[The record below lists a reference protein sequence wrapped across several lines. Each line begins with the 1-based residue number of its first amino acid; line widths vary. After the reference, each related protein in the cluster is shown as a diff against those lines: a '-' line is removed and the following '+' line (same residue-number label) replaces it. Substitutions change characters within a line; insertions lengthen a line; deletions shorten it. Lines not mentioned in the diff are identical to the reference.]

1 VSTVRPG
8 WDAAVPRGAELRR
21 DRRRALRLSNEVPSV
36 TTALAVPLPRRRTSA
51 ARRAVKV
58 EQAYQRLKLDIMSG
72 VYSPNERLVEAPL
85 ARVLGVGRNTLR
97 AVLVRL
103 QRDGLVI
110 FEPNRGVRVRAL
122 SLEEAH
128 DLLRVREVLEGLT
141 AALAATRATPE
152 QRARL
157 GAVFSAMERALAD
170 DDLTGYSALNTQF
183 HGYVLE
189 VAGSP
194 QAAALVDA
202 LHFPLVKLQF
212 HPVLRH
218 GRKAASLAEHRDLL
232 RAIEARDADR
242 AERAARSHIQH
253 IRAALE
259 QD

>member
-1 VSTVRPG
+1 
-8 WDAAVPRGAELRR
+8 
-21 DRRRALRLSNEVPSV
+21 LSNEIPSV
-36 TTALAVPLPRRRTSA
+36 KTAHAAPFPRRRTSA
-51 ARRAVKV
+51 ARKAAKV
-58 EQAYQRLKLDIMSG
+58 EQAYQRLKQDIVSG
-72 VYSPNERLVEAPL
+72 VYSPNERLVEVPL
-85 ARVLGVGRNTLR
+85 RRVLGVSRNTLR
-97 AVLVRL
+97 TVLVRL
-103 QRDGLVI
+103 QHEGLVI
-110 FEPNRGVRVRAL
+110 LEPNRGGRVRAL

-170 DDLTGYSALNTQF
+170 DDLTGYSTLNSQF
-183 HGYVLE
+183 HAYVLE

-194 QAAALVDA
+194 QAAALADA

-212 HPVLRH
+212 RPVLRH
-218 GRKAASLAEHRDLL
+218 GRRAASLAEHRDLL
-232 RAIEARDADR
+232 RAIEAGDADG